1 MMGAARL
8 IRLLQINLAL
18 SKQIKSSGWKLKQHF
33 AFAPLQL
40 DILITFYMGQAK
52 TTTATTMNKQ
62 KSGKWGLDIDAT
74 LGVIIQFV
82 CGSRV
87 LTSSQLPGKGCA
99 VETCW
104 FNWKNRHGEGARGGE
119 ANNLIMSQQPRG
131 ILGHGSIPLGVTVCF
146 AGEWHENQ
154 LCGSTHVWQRE
165 RPTRLWPC
173 RGKRTEQR
181 KSLSCGFGSH
191 TETCNDHRAAPCWQ
205 TLRTTMTSYLLYVE
219 IYRSCLF
226 F

>member
-1 MMGAARL
+1 
-8 IRLLQINLAL
+8 
-18 SKQIKSSGWKLKQHF
+18 
-33 AFAPLQL
+33 
-40 DILITFYMGQAK
+40 
-52 TTTATTMNKQ
+52 MNKQ

-104 FNWKNRHGEGARGGE
+104 FNWKNRHGERGGGRE
-119 ANNLIMSQQPRG
+119 GGGGGGGGQANNLIMSQQPRG

-165 RPTRLWPC
+165 RPTRLRPC
-173 RGKRTEQR
+173 RGKRTERR

-191 TETCNDHRAAPCWQ
+191 TETCNDHRAALYWQ
-205 TLRTTMTSYLLYVE
+205 TLRRTMTLYSLYVE
-219 IYRSCLF
+219 IYISCSCFLNRVHHEHENDICWWLRVIF
-226 F
+226 FK